1 MPPSSLP
8 QAVALL
14 PLPPSKAMPA
24 GGSRRSLLPAS
35 HPPLWD
41 SFSTASGAGPVLLA
55 GPLAPR
61 RRVGDGHASLPRPA
75 PTARRIC
82 SHLSRSLRCRK
93 FRSAVNTHREA
104 SRTGRACGSLPPAGP
119 PSFPLLPV
127 VINGWA
133 PRRVDSFEKIDKFA
147 CGVVTPRAWAGP
159 VARFGSTERLK
170 WQVFGFETAKSART
184 VNAANPVWQPG
195 QKCTSRT
202 VW

>member
-1 MPPSSLP
+1 
-8 QAVALL
+8 
-14 PLPPSKAMPA
+14 
-24 GGSRRSLLPAS
+24 
-35 HPPLWD
+35 
-41 SFSTASGAGPVLLA
+41 VLLA

-133 PRRVDSFEKIDKFA
+133 PRRVDYFEKIGKVGALAPAPTVFFIPSCPLGSRMEIIVEKIAFA
-147 CGVVTPRAWAGP
+147 INSILS
-159 VARFGSTERLK
+159 GSD
-170 WQVFGFETAKSART
+170 
-184 VNAANPVWQPG
+184 
-195 QKCTSRT
+195 C
-202 VW
+202 

>member
-1 MPPSSLP
+1 
-8 QAVALL
+8 
-14 PLPPSKAMPA
+14 
-24 GGSRRSLLPAS
+24 
-35 HPPLWD
+35 
-41 SFSTASGAGPVLLA
+41 VLLA

-133 PRRVDSFEKIDKFA
+133 PRRVDYFEKIGKVGALAPAPTVFSFPHA
-147 CGVVTPRAWAGP
+147 RLGLAW
-159 VARFGSTERLK
+159 RLLLK
-170 WQVFGFETAKSART
+170 RLLLQLIQF
-184 VNAANPVWQPG
+184 
-195 QKCTSRT
+195 
-202 VW
+202 